1 MQNTLSMALDHAS
14 MQRFKPSDAVF
25 ILPRYAHLY
34 PANSAVVVGI
44 TADPF
49 RPMFNEYA
57 LEFADH
63 SIAKLFEFQII
74 EDAPNYKTFIASL
87 VFDSQDGIPTPE
99 VGSLGS
105 SRQIILQ
112 TPGFHVDMRI
122 RTTKSRASTMG
133 QVLERDTKNL
143 LKDLEVRL
151 MREGMPITTAISD
164 SVGVFKFS
172 DVPRGS
178 LNILVV
184 IPQCLSRILGAL
196 SL

>member
-1 MQNTLSMALDHAS
+1 MALDHAS
-14 MQRFKPSDAVF
+14 MQRFELNDTVF

-34 PANSAVVVGI
+34 PASSAVVVGV
-44 TADPF
+44 TADSF

-57 LEFADH
+57 LEFADRT
-63 SIAKLFEFQII
+63 IAKLFEFQII
-74 EDAPNYKTFIASL
+74 EDVPHYKTFIASL
-87 VFDSQDGIPTPE
+87 VFDSQEHTPTAE
-99 VGSLGS
+99 ARGLASG
-105 SRQIILQ
+105 RQIILQ

-122 RTTKSRASTMG
+122 RTTKWRASTMG
-133 QVLERDTKNL
+133 QVLERGTQNL

-151 MREGMPITTAISD
+151 MREGMPITTAMSD
-164 SVGVFKFS
+164 SVGVFKFN

-184 IPQCLSRILGAL
+184 IPQCLSRILGTL

>member
-1 MQNTLSMALDHAS
+1 
-14 MQRFKPSDAVF
+14 MQRFELNDTVF

-34 PANSAVVVGI
+34 PASSAVVVGV
-44 TADPF
+44 TGDSF

-57 LEFADH
+57 LEFADRT
-63 SIAKLFEFQII
+63 IAKLFEFQII
-74 EDAPNYKTFIASL
+74 EDVPHYQTFIASL
-87 VFDSQDGIPTPE
+87 VFDSQEHTPTAE
-99 VGSLGS
+99 ARGLASG
-105 SRQIILQ
+105 RQIILQ

-122 RTTKSRASTMG
+122 RTTKWRASTMG
-133 QVLERDTKNL
+133 QVLERGTQNL

-151 MREGMPITTAISD
+151 MREGMPITTAMSD
-164 SVGVFKFS
+164 SVGVFKFN

-184 IPQCLSRILGAL
+184 IPQSLSRILGTL